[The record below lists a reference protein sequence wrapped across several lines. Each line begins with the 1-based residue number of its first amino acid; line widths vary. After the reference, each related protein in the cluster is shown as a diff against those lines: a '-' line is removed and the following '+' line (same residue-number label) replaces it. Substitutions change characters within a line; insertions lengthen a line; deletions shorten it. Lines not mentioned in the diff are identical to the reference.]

1 MHLID
6 GDFEVLESENERT
19 TSISCLFL
27 LEYMLTVPKET
38 KSRGSR
44 TPFLFMYSTR
54 YSKCTLFFML
64 GKFNV
69 WGTQMVYK
77 SW

>member
-44 TPFLFMYSTR
+44 TPFLFM
-54 YSKCTLFFML
+54 
-64 GKFNV
+64 
-69 WGTQMVYK
+69 
-77 SW
+77 